1 MTPAPQ
7 VMTSASGDYTRNL
20 WLVPGPQDRVHPLCL
35 FLDAEHY
42 LRDMDCL
49 PILSKLMTTGQIP
62 AMTLAF
68 VAHVSSEDRQRDYLC
83 DPRYTEFLAEEV
95 VPWVRARANVRETGN
110 LICGLSLSGLAA
122 AHLTFQ
128 YPGLFA
134 QALCQSGSFWW
145 LAQQDPD
152 LPLNHTR
159 FWLSVGDQETETEV
173 THPPSG
179 LYQEISQI
187 EGVEWAAARFQDQ
200 GATVR
205 YQQYKGGHAIA
216 PWRAELT
223 PALTWLLSSE
233 PVDNGVHSQEIS

>member
-7 VMTSASGDYTRNL
+7 VMTSAAGDYSRNL
-20 WLVPGPQDRVHPLCL
+20 WLVPGPRDSVHPLCL

-49 PILSKLMTTGQIP
+49 PLISKLMAGGQIP
-62 AMTLAF
+62 PLTLAF
-68 VAHVSSEDRQRDYLC
+68 VSHVSSEDRQRDYLWN
-83 DPRYTEFLAEEV
+83 PRYAQFLAEEV
-95 VPWVRARANVRETGN
+95 VPWVCARSHARAEGN

-122 AHLTFQ
+122 AHVAFQ
-128 YPGLFA
+128 YPGLFS
-134 QALCQSGSFWW
+134 QVLCQSGSFWW
-145 LAQQDPD
+145 LAQQELE
-152 LPLNHTR
+152 LPVNHAR

-187 EGVEWAAARFQDQ
+187 EGVEWAAAQFQDQ
-200 GATVR
+200 GATVQ

-216 PWRAELT
+216 PWRAEL
-223 PALTWLLSSE
+223 PAALCWLLAAQQ
-233 PVDNGVHSQEIS
+233 VDNGVHSQGIS